1 MRAPARIL
9 SASEAVALIP
19 NGATVAVGG
28 FVGAVHPELLTAHLE
43 KSFLETGEPRDLTL
57 VYAAGQGDRKTRGLN
72 HLAHDGMIKRVIGG
86 HWNLVPKLGQ
96 MALENRIEA
105 YNLPQGVICTLLRE
119 IAAKR
124 PGVFTKIG
132 MNTFIDPLQTG
143 GRMNE
148 RTTEELVT
156 RIQLGGEDW
165 LWYHTFP
172 ITVGLIRGTTAD
184 RFGNIALGREGLIG
198 ENLPI
203 AQAAKN
209 HGGIVI
215 AQVAEIVDRI
225 EDPKAVRIPGIF
237 VDAIVVAGA
246 DTPEQWQTF
255 SEAFNESYVVSAD
268 QQHRVVPAAM
278 EFSERKIVG
287 RRALL
292 EIPNGAIVNLG
303 IGMPE
308 AIGVVAAEQEK
319 FDCFTFTLESGP
331 IGGTPA
337 SGLNFGCASYPEAIV
352 DQPSQFDFYDGGG
365 LDFAALGA
373 VEIDARGNVCVHRMA
388 GCFAGVGGFLNI
400 AQTAKKI
407 VFCCSFTAGGL
418 QVRAENNG
426 LQIVEEGKHC
436 KFVNKVQ
443 QITFDAEGAEKRGQE
458 VLYVTERAVF
468 RLGPSGLE
476 LIEVA
481 EGIDIESQILA
492 LMPFR
497 PHMTGPVKMPASC
510 FLDNL

>member
-1 MRAPARIL
+1 M
-9 SASEAVALIP
+9 IP
-19 NGATVAVGG
+19 SGATVAVGG

-43 KSFLETGEPRDLTL
+43 KRFLETGEPRDLTL

-72 HLAHDGMIKRVIGG
+72 HLAHDGMIKRVVGG
-86 HWNLVPKLGQ
+86 HWNLAPRLGQ

-132 MNTFIDPLQTG
+132 MNTFIDPKQTG

-148 RTTEELVT
+148 RTQEELVT
-156 RIQLGGEDW
+156 RINLGDEEW
-165 LWYHTFP
+165 LWYHSFP
-172 ITVGLIRGTTAD
+172 ITVGLIRGTKAD
-184 RFGNIALGREGLIG
+184 RFGNISLCREGLIG
-198 ENLPI
+198 ESLPI

-215 AQVAEIVDRI
+215 AQVSEIVDQI
-225 EDPKAVRIPGIF
+225 EDPKSVRIPGIL
-237 VDAIVVAGA
+237 VDALVVAGR

-255 SEAFNESYVVSAD
+255 SEAYNESYVVTASSS
-268 QQHRVVPAAM
+268 HRVVPAAM

-308 AIGVVAAEQEK
+308 SIGAVAAEQGK
-319 FDCFTFTLESGP
+319 FDCFTFTVESGP

-337 SGLNFGCASYPEAIV
+337 SGLSFGCASYPEAVV

-373 VEIDARGNVCVHRMA
+373 VQIDKRGNVCVHRMA

-400 AQTAKKI
+400 AQTARKI

-418 QVRAENNG
+418 KVRARNDG
-426 LQIVEEGKHC
+426 LEILQEGKHC
-436 KFVNKVQ
+436 KFVEAVE

-468 RLGPSGLE
+468 RLGASGLE
-476 LIEVA
+476 LTEVA
-481 EGIDIESQILA
+481 EGINLESQVLA

-497 PHMTGPVKMPASC
+497 PHMGTPVKMPASC